1 MNRSLSIKMIA
12 LSLAMLTLFQ
22 STAMAMCG
30 CMVRM
35 VPPQNQVIASANGGM
50 ENRASQV
57 ILVRDGNHTVITMA
71 NDYKGPVADFAM
83 IVPVPVVLQKE
94 QIRTVDG
101 SIFNRLNSYTAPT
114 LTQSTDVNPCG
125 NDPWGWGD
133 DMDGVRVM
141 SETTSGGRTTA
152 HAAPTTTP
160 VQVLATYQIGG
171 YDMLILSAT
180 ESTGLIQ
187 WLKDKGYY
195 VPQSAAEVLTPYVTS
210 GMKFF
215 VAKVHLDQY
224 TPGQAANLNPIQIE
238 FDSPKFMLPIRL
250 GMANS
255 TGEQD
260 LLIYSFT
267 KNGRIEPVNYRMGRM
282 PTDKKVPEFI
292 AKKFDK
298 FYEDVFTKSWKREGR
313 TSLMLETVMN
323 LSGQYW
329 ADGTQHLSYLTLQE
343 LQVAGVTWAQPYN
356 PYNPHFFTADQLFLT
371 RIHARY
377 NRTLYPQDLLFQET
391 MNKEAVRTHFRIN
404 HPSAGSLDCDQAG
417 GYIEDVIYRRREEL
431 NNLAFLAGWD
441 IEPYD
446 AYVLEYVYKY
456 QNVTGHDFVP
466 VPAMP
471 FGDGDGPQGPGASPF
486 TLIFVL
492 GLGLTA
498 LWVVRMQ
505 RKPKVS
511 PSV

>member
-1 MNRSLSIKMIA
+1 MSRSYSVRIFA
-12 LSLAMLTLFQ
+12 FSLAMLTLFQ

-71 NDYKGPVADFAM
+71 NDYTGPVADFAM
-83 IVPVPVVLQKE
+83 IVPVPVVLQQN

-101 SIFNRLNSYTAPT
+101 GIFNRLNAYTAPT
-114 LTQSTDVNPCG
+114 LTESTDLNPCG

-133 DMDGVRVM
+133 GMDIM
-141 SETTSGGRTTA
+141 ISTESASSSGNRRATA
-152 HAAPTTTP
+152 PATTTP

-195 VPQSAAEVLTPYVTS
+195 IPESAAEVLTPYVTS

-215 VAKVHLDQY
+215 VAKVHLDNY
-224 TPGQAANLNPIQIE
+224 TPGASANLNPIQIE

-260 LLIYSFT
+260 LVIYSFT
-267 KNGRIEPVNYRMGRM
+267 KNGRIEPVNYRMARM
-282 PTDKKVPEFI
+282 PGEKKVPEFI

-298 FYEDVFTKSWKREGR
+298 FYGDVFTKSWKREGR
-313 TSLMLETVMN
+313 NALMLETALN
-323 LSGQYW
+323 LSGEYW
-329 ADGTQHLSYLTLQE
+329 ADGYPHLSYLNLSD
-343 LQVAGVTWAQPYN
+343 LKAAGVTWATSLYAYSPE
-356 PYNPHFFTADQLFLT
+356 FFTADQLFLT
-371 RIHARY
+371 RLHARY
-377 NRTLYPQDLLFQET
+377 SRELYPQDFMFQET
-391 MNKEAVRTHFRIN
+391 MNKEKVRTTFSIN
-404 HPSAGSLDCDQAG
+404 HPTSGALDCNTSAGYL
-417 GYIEDVIYRRREEL
+417 EDVIYRRREEL

-441 IEPYD
+441 IDQYD

-456 QNVTGHDFVP
+456 QNVTGQDFVP
-466 VPAMP
+466 LPVMP
-471 FGDGDGPQGPGASPF
+471 FGGGDGPQGPGASPY
-486 TLIFVL
+486 TWLFVF
-492 GLGLTA
+492 GLGLIA
-498 LWVVRMQ
+498 LSLLRMH
-505 RKPKVS
+505 RRSTTVS
-511 PSV
+511 SV